1 MGIGEFMCGD
11 YMAISV
17 NNLKSTQILNDCQ
30 RSLDLLENVPD
41 GDKQLFRI
49 YWTFCLVALRSVED
63 ALKETDAKMYPE
75 MMVPLKERYNQ
86 LMALK
91 TQYPANIKYEECD
104 SDDYLIYHRLIRGER
119 NSAVHEASQAYVDGM
134 WSMVADKG
142 LVNWGNTYLPMW
154 DFDKWGLDDCRDWM
168 QRGIDWWRKEIE
180 SIATKAIEA

>member
-1 MGIGEFMCGD
+1 
-11 YMAISV
+11 MAICFSE
-17 NNLKSTQILNDCQ
+17 LKSTQILDDCQ
-30 RSLDLLENVPD
+30 RSLDLLEKVPD

-75 MMVPLKERYNQ
+75 MMAPLKERYNQ

-168 QRGIDWWRKEIE
+168 HRGIDGWRKEIE

>member
-30 RSLDLLENVPD
+30 RSLDLLEKVPD

-63 ALKETDAKMYPE
+63 ALVKCDAKMHPTLKA
-75 MMVPLKERYNQ
+75 PLKKRYSQ

-91 TQYPANIKYEECD
+91 EKYPENVKYEECD
-104 SDDYLIYHRLIRGER
+104 SEDYLIYHRLIRGER
-119 NSAVHEASQAYVDGM
+119 NSAVHEAAQAYVDGM
-134 WSMVADKG
+134 WSMVADKD

-154 DFDKWGLDDCRDWM
+154 DSDKWGLDDCRDWM

-180 SIATKAIEA
+180 SIATKSIEA